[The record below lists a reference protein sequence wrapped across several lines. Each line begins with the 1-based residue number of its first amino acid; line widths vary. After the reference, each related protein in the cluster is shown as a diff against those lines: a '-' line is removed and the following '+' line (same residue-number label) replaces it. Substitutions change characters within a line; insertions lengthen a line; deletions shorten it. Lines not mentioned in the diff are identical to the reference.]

1 MRILD
6 LEYSADLVK
15 LNNNFSDFLFQA
27 FKRYITLKS
36 SRDKVDDDL
45 RVLQQQL
52 QQDTD
57 ALIENAQA
65 IRVSKFKNMRDS
77 QIKRNVDVKVNNL
90 FFIFYHNYYYF
101 SFFCDQT
108 LYFLF
113 HHSTFAFILTHFF
126 TISLRLFRRYMTS
139 TN

>member
-36 SRDKVDDDL
+36 SRDKVDDEL

-77 QIKRNVDVKVNNL
+77 QVKRNVDVKVKFFFSYFTTTVIN
-90 FFIFYHNYYYF
+90 FIFIF
-101 SFFCDQT
+101 
-108 LYFLF
+108 
-113 HHSTFAFILTHFF
+113 
-126 TISLRLFRRYMTS
+126 
-139 TN
+139 